1 MGPCLPLPTPPHP
14 LPLFEKTFLKK
25 ASFFEDSGLWP
36 IPILLC
42 IPPALPRS
50 CPLTFR
56 VFSVGLVMV
65 GLKIIPFST
74 SQFPAQKTEKKIH
87 RQIEREVVIIVV
99 LDLQTNG
106 NDY

>member
-1 MGPCLPLPTPPHP
+1 
-14 LPLFEKTFLKK
+14 
-25 ASFFEDSGLWP
+25 
-36 IPILLC
+36 
-42 IPPALPRS
+42 
-50 CPLTFR
+50 
-56 VFSVGLVMV
+56 MV